1 MVEKPASKAPVLMVS
16 SASPHI
22 ARVVRGLCDA
32 GQPVVLATHGPLAL
46 DVHSSLLES
55 VVVDLSVRHWRAASQ
70 LRELMLRWS
79 PAVVHAQQANSV
91 GWHAARA
98 VQGSGVPLVL
108 TLWGSDVLLLPQ
120 RSLLHRWMVRR
131 ALNGA
136 QAWTADAQVV
146 LEAARQVAGP
156 ASASL
161 LKEWIPLGVDDS
173 FFASTAGAEVP
184 RERRILSCRLHKPL
198 YRIDAVIRAFAQL
211 PAAGSE
217 WILEV
222 AASGAQTGELKAL
235 ARQLNVAHRVEF
247 SGFLSADEL
256 RRSYQRAAVF
266 VSVPMSDGSAVSLLE
281 AMAAG
286 CVPVVSDLPANRE
299 WVTDGINGLLVA
311 DVARLDV
318 TLAEALARSASPA
331 WAAGPGVDNRALI
344 RRTAS
349 FSRNIAQFQE
359 LYERI
364 RAITHAHTHAH
375 AR

>member
-1 MVEKPASKAPVLMVS
+1 M
-16 SASPHI
+16 
-22 ARVVRGLCDA
+22 
-32 GQPVVLATHGPLAL
+32 
-46 DVHSSLLES
+46 
-55 VVVDLSVRHWRAASQ
+55 
-70 LRELMLRWS
+70 
-79 PAVVHAQQANSV
+79 
-91 GWHAARA
+91 
-98 VQGSGVPLVL
+98 
-108 TLWGSDVLLLPQ
+108 LLLPQ

-136 QAWTADAQVV
+136 RAWTADAQVV

-156 ASASL
+156 ASASASL
-161 LKEWIPLGVDDS
+161 LKEWIPLGVDDA
-173 FFASTAGAEVP
+173 FFASTAGTDVP

-198 YRIDAVIRAFAQL
+198 YRIDAVISAFAQL
-211 PAAGSE
+211 PAACDE

-222 AASGAQTGELKAL
+222 AASGPQTAELQAL

-266 VSVPMSDGSAVSLLE
+266 VSVPTSDGSSVSLLE

-318 TLAEALARSASPA
+318 ALAEALARSASPA
-331 WAAGPGVDNRALI
+331 WGAGPGADNRALI
-344 RRTAS
+344 RRTAL
-349 FSRNIAQFQE
+349 FSRNIAQFLE
-359 LYERI
+359 LYERS
-364 RAITHAHTHAH
+364 RAITHAHTHT
-375 AR
+375 R

>member
-1 MVEKPASKAPVLMVS
+1 MVESPSSKAPVLMVS
-16 SASPHI
+16 SASAHT

-32 GQPVVLATHGPLAL
+32 GQPVVLASHGPLHL
-46 DVHSSLLES
+46 DAHPALLECA
-55 VVVDLSVRHWRAASQ
+55 VVDLSVRHWRAAAQ

-79 PAVVHAQQANSV
+79 PGVVHAQQANSV

-98 VQGSGVPLVL
+98 VQGSRVPLVL

-146 LEAARQVAGP
+146 LEAARNVVGHRP
-156 ASASL
+156 ATSL
-161 LKEWIPLGVDDS
+161 QAWIPLGVDDA
-173 FFASTAGAEVP
+173 FFASTTGADVA

-211 PAAGSE
+211 PAAFDE

-222 AASGAQTGELKAL
+222 AASGPQTAELQAL
-235 ARQLNVAHRVEF
+235 AQQLNLAQRVEF
-247 SGFLSADEL
+247 SGFLSAAEL
-256 RRSYQRAAVF
+256 RRSYRRASVF
-266 VSVPMSDGSAVSLLE
+266 VSVPTSDGSSVSLLE

-299 WVTDGINGLLVA
+299 WLTDRANGLLVP
-311 DVARLDV
+311 DVSRLGAV
-318 TLAEALARSASPA
+318 LAEAVARSMLPA
-331 WAAGPGVDNRALI
+331 WAAGAGTDNRALI
-344 RRTAS
+344 RRTAL

-359 LYERI
+359 LYERT
-364 RAITHAHTHAH
+364 RAITDAS
-375 AR
+375 

>member
-16 SASPHI
+16 SASPHT
-22 ARVVRGLCDA
+22 ARVVRGLCNA
-32 GQPVVLATHGPLAL
+32 GQPVVLATHGALPLEA
-46 DVHSSLLES
+46 HPALLES

-70 LRELMLRWS
+70 LRELMLRWQ

-131 ALNGA
+131 ALNAA

-146 LEAARQVAGP
+146 LDAARQVAGP
-156 ASASL
+156 ASAGL
-161 LKEWIPLGVDDS
+161 LKEWIPLGVDDA
-173 FFASTAGAEVP
+173 FFASKTGADIP

-211 PAAGSE
+211 PAACSE
-217 WILEV
+217 WTLEV
-222 AASGAQTGELKAL
+222 AASGPQTAELKAL
-235 ARQLNVAHRVEF
+235 ARQLNVSQRVEF
-247 SGFLSADEL
+247 SGFLSPDEL

-266 VSVPMSDGSAVSLLE
+266 VSVPRSDGSSVSLLE

-299 WVTDGINGLLVA
+299 WVTDRVNGLLVP
-311 DVARLDV
+311 DVARLDA
-318 TLAEALARSASPA
+318 TLAEAVARSASPV
-331 WAAGPGVDNRALI
+331 WGAGPGADNRALI

-349 FSRNIAQFQE
+349 FTRNIAQFQE
-359 LYERI
+359 LYERS
-364 RAITHAHTHAH
+364 RAITHA
-375 AR
+375 R

>member
-1 MVEKPASKAPVLMVS
+1 MAPVLMVS
-16 SASPHI
+16 SASPHT
-22 ARVVRGLCDA
+22 ARVVRGLCNA
-32 GQPVVLATHGPLAL
+32 GQPVVLATHGSLPLDSHPA
-46 DVHSSLLES
+46 LLES

-79 PAVVHAQQANSV
+79 PKVVHAQQANSV

-136 QAWTADAQVV
+136 QAWTADAQAV
-146 LEAARQVAGP
+146 LHAARGVAGP
-156 ASASL
+156 ASAGL

-173 FFASTAGAEVP
+173 FIASIGGTDVP

-198 YRIDAVIRAFAQL
+198 YRIDAVIRAFARL
-211 PAAGSE
+211 PARCDE

-222 AASGAQTGELKAL
+222 AGSGPQTVELKAL
-235 ARQLNVAHRVEF
+235 AQQLSVAHRVEF

-256 RRSYQRAAVF
+256 RRSYRRAAVF
-266 VSVPMSDGSAVSLLE
+266 VSVPASDGSAVSLLE

-299 WVTDGINGLLVA
+299 WVTDRVNGLRVP

-318 TLAEALARSASPA
+318 ALAEALTMSMSAA
-331 WAAGPGVDNRALI
+331 WATGPGADNRALI
-344 RRTAS
+344 LRTAL

-359 LYERI
+359 LYERTC
-364 RAITHAHTHAH
+364 AITDT
-375 AR
+375 R